1 MAIICAVATLRGP
14 ETVAR
19 RWCSNPRLAPPA
31 CGKRTPVVPMSLPG
45 AALSCSTTP
54 RRRRSST
61 CGPRKWP
68 AGAGSNPGGRTRA
81 SSTRPRRTASTLSAK
96 NSSSKRS
103 RTNRRA
109 NGSCGTRAR
118 TRPRRRHRPARSA
131 RTEIR
136 LPMRPVRRLRT
147 SALSSPRR
155 RCCADIR
162 RGYAATLL
170 WTNNHRYLTW
180 SKSPD
185 GPWTK
190 PARLFKAQEN
200 LTNVDTNLAATIRP
214 DGSVV
219 GIGRTIG
226 DPTLVVAHLVEA
238 SDWRE
243 PESYVGAW
251 DEMLFPDTR
260 LLPYAGVEDPFVYA
274 DARGSL
280 HAVFHSQIQDN
291 DERLCG
297 AHAWSIDGKN
307 WTFGG
312 TAWSNR
318 VPFVAAGGV
327 ELYRF
332 SRRERPHFVFDAD
345 GSIVALTTGVRYSA
359 HSPAQPDGEDA
370 CYTLLQPVR
379 TA

>member
-1 MAIICAVATLRGP
+1 M
-14 ETVAR
+14 
-19 RWCSNPRLAPPA
+19 
-31 CGKRTPVVPMSLPG
+31 
-45 AALSCSTTP
+45 
-54 RRRRSST
+54 
-61 CGPRKWP
+61 
-68 AGAGSNPGGRTRA
+68 
-81 SSTRPRRTASTLSAK
+81 
-96 NSSSKRS
+96 
-103 RTNRRA
+103 
-109 NGSCGTRAR
+109 
-118 TRPRRRHRPARSA
+118 
-131 RTEIR
+131 
-136 LPMRPVRRLRT
+136 
-147 SALSSPRR
+147 
-155 RCCADIR
+155 
-162 RGYAATLL
+162 
-170 WTNNHRYLTW
+170 
-180 SKSPD
+180 
-185 GPWTK
+185 
-190 PARLFKAQEN
+190 
-200 LTNVDTNLAATIRP
+200 DTNLAATIRP

-345 GSIVALTTGVRYSA
+345 GSIVALTTGVRYGA